1 MSAFA
6 GIVALHGS
14 SIDRRAQDRAAGA
27 LTALRNGRTVARRV
41 EGGLIVQ
48 RVGPGDTDGATRP
61 LTSPDAR
68 TLFAALA
75 RIDNREELGGALGIA
90 GTELVQTSSATL
102 IQRAYERWGDGGVA
116 RCLGA
121 FAFAHWD
128 AAARRLT
135 LGRDCLGNRPLFY
148 HRGPE
153 FVSFA
158 TTLGALLALPGVP
171 RAIDE
176 LALANFLALSM
187 SEGSRTF
194 YRGIERVPSRTLVT
208 IDGTGA
214 RPRHYWAPDL
224 DSPPPYRRDED
235 YVERAR
241 ELLDVAVASA
251 THDTPRVAI
260 ATSGGLDS
268 SAIAA
273 TAARQGR
280 AESITCFCMVPP
292 PGTDVDVGPF
302 RYLDE
307 RDKVEEL
314 ARMYPSLNIRFIAPD
329 RIHTKAY
336 DDTLYFVPAN
346 LPSLAPA
353 SFGVGPYRPEAVA
366 AAGHRAVLIGNY
378 GNFGLT
384 WGGNFSLV
392 ELVRAHQWKDFARE
406 LHDVARESNR
416 SLVRTLAGDV
426 VMPAAP
432 IWLRRLIYRLRG
444 RDPDSVAHYS
454 ALNPTFI
461 ADADLARQWRVRDFD
476 PWFGPDFRDPKRT
489 RAYRLFDHN
498 QYSRDIRGL
507 APEIFGHELRD
518 PHADRR
524 LLEFALSVPEPMYRR
539 DGISRSFARRVL
551 ADRLPHVILD
561 ERRHG
566 ANTPTWFRALDARRD
581 DIAADIERLEA
592 SPLASRLID
601 LPRLKRLMA
610 QWPKDENEAEKRR
623 SEYRLALARGIHVG
637 RFVRWVEGGNA

>member
-1 MSAFA
+1 M
-6 GIVALHGS
+6 
-14 SIDRRAQDRAAGA
+14 
-27 LTALRNGRTVARRV
+27 ARV
-41 EGGLIVQ
+41 
-48 RVGPGDTDGATRP
+48 
-61 LTSPDAR
+61 
-68 TLFAALA
+68 
-75 RIDNREELGGALGIA
+75 
-90 GTELVQTSSATL
+90 
-102 IQRAYERWGDGGVA
+102 
-116 RCLGA
+116 
-121 FAFAHWD
+121 
-128 AAARRLT
+128 
-135 LGRDCLGNRPLFY
+135 
-148 HRGPE
+148 
-153 FVSFA
+153 
-158 TTLGALLALPGVP
+158 
-171 RAIDE
+171 
-176 LALANFLALSM
+176 
-187 SEGSRTF
+187 
-194 YRGIERVPSRTLVT
+194 RVPGTIGRLILTCRRRT
-208 IDGTGA
+208 G
-214 RPRHYWAPDL
+214 
-224 DSPPPYRRDED
+224 RDED

-329 RIHTKAY
+329 RIHPKAY

-366 AAGHRAVLIGNY
+366 AAGHRTVLIGNY

-384 WGGNFSLV
+384 WRGDFSLV

-406 LHDVARESNR
+406 LHEVARESNR

-461 ADADLARQWRVRDFD
+461 ADAGLARQWRVRDFD
-476 PWFGPDFRDPKRT
+476 PWFGLWTFVIRSGRALIACSITTSTAATSDEPKFSAMSYAT
-489 RAYRLFDHN
+489 RMPTVGCLN
-498 QYSRDIRGL
+498 
-507 APEIFGHELRD
+507 
-518 PHADRR
+518 
-524 LLEFALSVPEPMYRR
+524 
-539 DGISRSFARRVL
+539 SRSRSPNRCTGVTAFPARSR
-551 ADRLPHVILD
+551 
-561 ERRHG
+561 G
-566 ANTPTWFRALDARRD
+566 AYW
-581 DIAADIERLEA
+581 
-592 SPLASRLID
+592 LIGC
-601 LPRLKRLMA
+601 RT
-610 QWPKDENEAEKRR
+610 
-623 SEYRLALARGIHVG
+623 
-637 RFVRWVEGGNA
+637 